1 MSEQPVN
8 DIENREPFHFEKG
21 RSPDGLNQILKKVG
35 LDLDNQTYNRVKGV
49 LEALA
54 FGAIVSTL
62 GLIIWTLTAKR

>member
-1 MSEQPVN
+1 MSEQTVN
-8 DIENREPFHFEKG
+8 DVENREPFFFE
-21 RSPDGLNQILKKVG
+21 NQILKKVG

-62 GLIIWTLTAKR
+62 GLIIWTVCKR